1 MTIKE
6 IRALTGMSQ
15 AKFAK
20 KYEIPQRTLESWEM
34 GDRNPPEY
42 VLKMLER
49 IVLEDIEEDV

>member
-6 IRALTGMSQ
+6 IRALSGLSQ

-34 GDRNPPEY
+34 GDRNPPAY

-49 IVLEDIEEDV
+49 IVQEDIEEDV